1 MRLGMTHKKWRFQT
15 LKDRLT
21 QAPLLLLP
29 NDELPFVVMTN
40 ASDYATGA
48 VLMQDQGKGLQPVE
62 YLSRRLGRAEMCYT
76 TPTTRKCWLSF
87 MR

>member
-1 MRLGMTHKKWRFQT
+1 MMHLTKLHEPFVWGDAQEMAFQT

-29 NDELPFVVMTN
+29 NDELSFVVMTD

-48 VLMQDQGKGLQPVE
+48 VLMQDQGKGLQPIE
-62 YLSRRLGRAEMCYT
+62 YLS
-76 TPTTRKCWLSF
+76 
-87 MR
+87 